1 MIDTTKTSVGRAALK
16 RRLGRPFSTV
26 VDIRRT
32 QDAVRFLQSHPSLFG
47 FTDGAVENV
56 DRYLRSNIE
65 VSQTGGRLKGALEG
79 LWHFV
84 RYPDLYRE
92 LRSGV
97 FDTSRLARSAGDLA
111 RSLVGADAPSLL
123 SDLGREILERIE
135 NLSRY
140 TSASSIPEVMQA
152 DRELR
157 GGSKADLLRVINLIG
172 EFDAL
177 QSMAQATRSL
187 NWSLP
192 TLVESDRFLLEGE
205 GIYHPFVGNAVPNPI
220 DLSGGEPMV
229 FLTGP
234 NMAGKTT
241 YLRCAALCVLLAQV
255 GMGVPAARL
264 RLTPVEV
271 LLTSLNPSDNLRAG
285 LSFFLSEVMRV
296 RAAAEVLAEGKRA
309 FVLFDEVFKGT
320 NVRDAL
326 EASATVILGFA
337 KARTSGFIF
346 SSHLVEL
353 VESLRESPRVRFHY
367 FDGQIVRGQAE
378 YSYRI
383 KVGVSDQRF
392 GLHLLNEAE
401 IPGLLERIGT

>member
-1 MIDTTKTSVGRAALK
+1 MGQRVYS
-16 RRLGRPFSTV
+16 
-26 VDIRRT
+26 
-32 QDAVRFLQSHPSLFG
+32 
-47 FTDGAVENV
+47 
-56 DRYLRSNIE
+56 
-65 VSQTGGRLKGALEG
+65 
-79 LWHFV
+79 
-84 RYPDLYRE
+84 
-92 LRSGV
+92 
-97 FDTSRLARSAGDLA
+97 
-111 RSLVGADAPSLL
+111 RSLVGADAPSVL

-140 TSASSIPEVMQA
+140 TSASSIREVMQA

-255 GMGVPAARL
+255 GMGVPASRSHPVSTKTAR
-264 RLTPVEV
+264 RF
-271 LLTSLNPSDNLRAG
+271 LNSGN
-285 LSFFLSEVMRV
+285 S
-296 RAAAEVLAEGKRA
+296 
-309 FVLFDEVFKGT
+309 
-320 NVRDAL
+320 
-326 EASATVILGFA
+326 ASA
-337 KARTSGFIF
+337 
-346 SSHLVEL
+346 
-353 VESLRESPRVRFHY
+353 
-367 FDGQIVRGQAE
+367 
-378 YSYRI
+378 
-383 KVGVSDQRF
+383 
-392 GLHLLNEAE
+392 
-401 IPGLLERIGT
+401 